1 MVDCSLLSTF
11 ANHTHLW
18 GSSHSSIF
26 NVFGDDFSVSEWP
39 GGISGG
45 DYDKRD
51 VSIPEPKIEAD
62 GTYRCLVCNQGF
74 STRQDY
80 DDHYINDHT
89 KEKAQKNYPNPY
101 T

>member
-1 MVDCSLLSTF
+1 MLSTF

-18 GSSHSSIF
+18 GSS
-26 NVFGDDFSVSEWP
+26 VFLILARGGDFSVSEWP
-39 GGISGG
+39 GGIGGG

-51 VSIPEPKIEAD
+51 VPIPEAKIEPD
-62 GTYRCLVCNQGF
+62 GTYRCSVCNQGF

-80 DDHYINDHT
+80 DDHYITDHT
-89 KEKAQKNYPNPY
+89 KEDSQKNYPKPY